1 MNPDF
6 IDVAQAKSKLEND
19 QCIVLDVRERSE
31 FTSEHIAESHHAPLT
46 RFDEEASKLQKNKTY
61 LILCQSGNRA
71 CKAAN
76 TLHEMGFDHFQV
88 IEGGLAAW
96 KAQGHDTV
104 KGTSQT
110 WSLERQVRLTAG
122 FLVFTGIVLGSLVH
136 PYFYGLS
143 GFIAVGL
150 MFSAVTNTCGMGMML
165 AKMPW
170 NQ

>member
-1 MNPDF
+1 
-6 IDVAQAKSKLEND
+6 
-19 QCIVLDVRERSE
+19 
-31 FTSEHIAESHHAPLT
+31 
-46 RFDEEASKLQKNKTY
+46 
-61 LILCQSGNRA
+61 
-71 CKAAN
+71 
-76 TLHEMGFDHFQV
+76 
-88 IEGGLAAW
+88 
-96 KAQGHDTV
+96 
-104 KGTSQT
+104 
-110 WSLERQVRLTAG
+110 LTAG